1 MKMTVAIL
9 LASTALAVG
18 AGIPAWSAMQRVE
31 HSPKSFQDNPFVRLA
46 GDDDDGDRESG
57 RSYRSND
64 DDHRDGDDDD
74 DDDDGGGDDDEDDD
88 GSLGA
93 GSASPAPA
101 GTVAPPA
108 NGLFGS
114 GAMPKVKVN

>member
-1 MKMTVAIL
+1 MKNTLAIL

-31 HSPKSFQDNPFVRLA
+31 HFPKSFQDNPFVRLA

-64 DDHRDGDDDD
+64 DGHRVGD

-88 GSLGA
+88 GSPGA
-93 GSASPAPA
+93 ASASPAPA

-114 GAMPKVKVN
+114 GAMPKVEVN

>member
-1 MKMTVAIL
+1 MKNTLAIL

-31 HSPKSFQDNPFVRLA
+31 HSPKSFQDNQFVRLA
-46 GDDDDGDRESG
+46 GDDDGDRESG

-64 DDHRDGDDDD
+64 DGHRDGDD

-88 GSLGA
+88 GSL
-93 GSASPAPA
+93 
-101 GTVAPPA
+101 PA

>member
-1 MKMTVAIL
+1 MKNTLAIL

-46 GDDDDGDRESG
+46 GDDD
-57 RSYRSND
+57 
-64 DDHRDGDDDD
+64 
-74 DDDDGGGDDDEDDD
+74 GGGDDDEDDD
-88 GSLGA
+88 GSPGA
-93 GSASPAPA
+93 ASASPAPA

-108 NGLFGS
+108 NGLFGG

>member
-1 MKMTVAIL
+1 MKITLAIL

-18 AGIPAWSAMQRVE
+18 AGIPTWSAMQRFE
-31 HSPKSFQDNPFVRLA
+31 HSAKSFQDNPFIRLA

-57 RSYRSND
+57 RSYWSD
-64 DDHRDGDDDD
+64 EDGHRVGHDDDD
-74 DDDDGGGDDDEDDD
+74 YGGSDDDENDD
-88 GSLGA
+88 GSPGA
-93 GSASPAPA
+93 ASASPAPA

>member
-1 MKMTVAIL
+1 MTLAIL

-18 AGIPAWSAMQRVE
+18 GGIPAWSAMQRVE
-31 HSPKSFQDNPFVRLA
+31 HSPKSFKDNPFVRLHR
-46 GDDDDGDRESG
+46 DDDDGDRESG

-64 DDHRDGDDDD
+64 DDD
-74 DDDDGGGDDDEDDD
+74 GGDDDEDDD

-93 GSASPAPA
+93 VSVSPEPA

-114 GAMPKVKVN
+114 GAIPKVKVN

>member
-1 MKMTVAIL
+1 MKKTLAIL

-46 GDDDDGDRESG
+46 GDDDDDDRENG

-64 DDHRDGDDDD
+64 DGHRYGND
-74 DDDDGGGDDDEDDD
+74 DDDDGGGDDDD

-93 GSASPAPA
+93 ASASPAPA